1 MPEDTLNRLS
11 LDTMIDHIARGH
23 AFTKHVLGEDRKQKM
38 RGRNAFTDEHDNNGN
53 ELGPDLKIKTVLDL
67 RHYINEFIDDEHT
80 SGFVKS
86 NDGAIVLFNS
96 RDKVIVHFTPNDKK
110 HDYGSAY
117 RYDTSP
123 ADFERMHE
131 DELFD
136 PTPNGRHPYR
146 VMDNYLYPGAVRG
159 ALDDMI
165 AGLQGD
171 PQKYTARPETRLT
184 EARFL
189 IALGN
194 ENRPG
199 RRDVQGAGN
208 NGILHSVEYAE
219 THQRNIFGPPNV
231 NRPGVVVA
239 LDDYRSVDDGFE
251 LTNLLK
257 EKLDIGDDIQDY
269 AEPGMM

>member
-11 LDTMIDHIARGH
+11 LDTMIEHIARGH
-23 AFTKHVLGEDRKQKM
+23 AFTKHVLGQDRKQKM

-131 DELFD
+131 NELFD
-136 PTPNGRHPYR
+136 PPPNARHPYR
-146 VMDNYLYPGAVRG
+146 VMDNYVYPGTVRN
-159 ALDDMI
+159 ALE
-165 AGLQGD
+165 GLIEGMQSE
-171 PQKYTARPETRLT
+171 PERYTAKPETRLT

-189 IALGN
+189 VALDN
-194 ENRPG
+194 ESRPG
-199 RRDVQGAGN
+199 RKDVRGAGN
-208 NGILHSVEYAE
+208 NGMLHSVQYAE
-219 THQRNIFGPPNV
+219 THQRNILGPPDI
-231 NRPGVVVA
+231 NRSGVVVS
-239 LDDYRSVDDGFE
+239 LDDYGSADEGFE
-251 LTNLLK
+251 LANQLK
-257 EKLDIGDDIQDY
+257 EHFDTDDGMQDY